1 MRQRPFLAA
10 RIDQWSRRH
19 PRRLDLALAALLWLV
34 FGLWSAWA
42 GPFAFLLATAAIL
55 PLAVR
60 RRHPVAVLVWT
71 AVVFGIQL
79 VFFNEP
85 LPANIPQGIVI
96 YSVAAHVAS
105 LTIRLLGLGAALSG
119 AVLAALRWS
128 TPPDYVANVIETA
141 VFLTALSL
149 LVWVNGNLVRG
160 RQANMRALHEAS
172 TRLEESRLQRERFA
186 AQQRRVTAAQEI
198 HDIVAHSLTVVIVQA
213 DGAEY
218 AAQHAQPW
226 DRANAANAV
235 ATIGRTARSA
245 LAEVRGVIE
254 VLRDPDHDSDNGAGP
269 DEPDADRRGQAGLA
283 EMLQLVESVRA
294 AGLPVDVEA
303 DHAVLDGAPPA
314 VRSAVLRVVQES
326 LTNVLKHAGPHATAR
341 VTLRR
346 ARAEITVRVED
357 DGVGAQDAG
366 QAQSPT
372 SSYGLVGMSER
383 LRALGGVL
391 EAGSPP
397 GGGFVVEAAIPITVA
412 AGPAHPITLGMH
424 RAERKE
430 VSDDER

>member
-19 PRRLDLALAALLWLV
+19 PRRLDVALAALLWLV

-42 GPFAFLLATAAIL
+42 GPPAFLLATAAIL

-71 AVVFGIQL
+71 AVLFGIQL
-79 VFFNEP
+79 VFIDEP

-105 LTIRLLGLGAALSG
+105 LTIRLLGLGAALAG

-128 TPPDYVANVIETA
+128 TPPDYMANVIETS
-141 VFLTALSL
+141 VFLAALSV

-160 RQANMRALHEAS
+160 RQANVRALHEAN

-186 AQQRRVTAAQEI
+186 AQQRRIAAAQEI

-218 AAQHAQPW
+218 AARHAEPW
-226 DRANAANAV
+226 DRADAADAV

-245 LAEVRGVIE
+245 LTEVRGVIE
-254 VLRDPDHDSDNGAGP
+254 VLRDPDTGP
-269 DEPDADRRGQAGLA
+269 DEPGGGRPAQAGSA

-294 AGLPVDVEA
+294 AGLLVDVEA
-303 DHAVLDGAPPA
+303 ERAVLDSVPSA

-346 ARAEITVRVED
+346 AGPGITIRVED
-357 DGVGAQDAG
+357 DGVGARQAG
-366 QAQSPT
+366 RPQPPAT
-372 SSYGLVGMSER
+372 SYGLVGMAER
-383 LRALGGVL
+383 LRELGGVL
-391 EAGSPP
+391 ETGSPT

-412 AGPAHPITLGMH
+412 TGPARPIPWGAAPDG
-424 RAERKE
+424 REGGGR
-430 VSDDER
+430 